1 MIKTIVNQTILNKN
15 FINKNV
21 YNNINKCYHHHHH
34 HYTTTTNTTTTTDK
48 TKQKL
53 FSFGSFDNLKLGVPG
68 NNDKLMPTQI
78 THLPPFLKIKQFGSS
93 WLNSFLLTDEQNE
106 NDPTISNKVYM
117 WGTNKSGNMSLPS
130 EQYRFP
136 TTIDLLKNTFVE
148 KVIGGRSFT
157 LVLTRDGK
165 VLGFGENNFGQLGL
179 GDTRN
184 RTAPTPVETLNNQ
197 HIIDIG
203 VGLDHSIAV
212 TKAGHVFGWGYNVE
226 GQIGQKVVE
235 YTRMNSTTEVMDGEE
250 EGGPGSLRE
259 QMIPDVEYT
268 LPTLVPGLEQI
279 KISNVFCGYD
289 STFLLSARGNV
300 YSFGSNEIGTLGLGS
315 ELKGRVTKP
324 TKIKFTETN
333 EKIKQ
338 LSSGASHTL
347 FLTSGGNVYSCGWG
361 TEGRLG
367 LGMDTSNRDSP
378 TLIKYFNQNQNKIKI
393 VKVSAGGSHSMA
405 LDDQGRVYTWGNGS
419 NGKLG
424 HGNESDEN
432 LPKQINFFSHSN
444 VIDIFAGI
452 DNSLVLIKE

>member
-1 MIKTIVNQTILNKN
+1 MIKTIVNPILNKNKNFINYN

-21 YNNINKCYHHHHH
+21 YNINNNKCNQYC
-34 HYTTTTNTTTTTDK
+34 TK
-48 TKQKL
+48 TSADRNKERL
-53 FSFGSFDNLKLGVPG
+53 FTFGSFDNLKLGVPG
-68 NNDKLMPTQI
+68 NNDKLIPTQI

-106 NDPTISNKVYM
+106 NDPTISNRVFM

-148 KVIGGRSFT
+148 KVVGGRSFT

-179 GDTRN
+179 SDTRN
-184 RTAPTPVETLNNQ
+184 RTAPTKIEALNDQ

-235 YTRMNSTTEVMDGEE
+235 YTRMTSTTETMDGEDDKVD
-250 EGGPGSLRE
+250 LRE
-259 QMIPDVEYT
+259 QMIPDIEYT
-268 LPTLVPGLEQI
+268 QPTLVPGLEQI
-279 KISNVFCGYD
+279 KISKVFCGYD

-324 TKIKFTETN
+324 TKIKFTDTN

-347 FLTSGGNVYSCGWG
+347 FLTNGGNVYSCGWG

-378 TLIKYFNQNQNKIKI
+378 TLLKYFNDNKIKI
-393 VKVSAGGSHSMA
+393 VKVAAGGSHSMA
-405 LDDQGRVYTWGNGS
+405 LDDQGKVYSWGNGS

-432 LPKQINFFSHSN
+432 LPKQINFFDEAN

>member
-1 MIKTIVNQTILNKN
+1 MIKTITNPFFLNKNKN
-15 FINKNV
+15 FINYGFNK
-21 YNNINKCYHHHHH
+21 NINICKQ
-34 HYTTTTNTTTTTDK
+34 YTTTTTTTTGNDDK
-48 TKQKL
+48 SKHVL

-68 NNDKLMPTQI
+68 NQDKLTPTQI

-106 NDPTISNKVYM
+106 LDPSISNKVLM

-136 TTIDLLKNTFVE
+136 VSLDLLRNTFVE
-148 KVIGGRSFT
+148 KVVGGRSFS
-157 LVLTRDGK
+157 LVLTREGK

-184 RTAPTPVETLNNQ
+184 RTTPTPIETLNNQ
-197 HIIDIG
+197 NIIDIG
-203 VGLDHSIAV
+203 VGLDHSMAV

-235 YTRMNSTTEVMDGEE
+235 YTRMASTTETIDGEE
-250 EGGPGSLRE
+250 EHQSLRE
-259 QMIPDVEYT
+259 QMVPDVEYT
-268 LPTLVPGLEQI
+268 QPTLVPGLEQI
-279 KISNVFCGYD
+279 KISKVFCGYD
-289 STFLLSARGNV
+289 TSFLLSARGNV

-324 TKIKFTETN
+324 TKVKLPDNN
-333 EKIKQ
+333 EKIRM

-347 FLTSGGNVYSCGWG
+347 FLTNGGNVYSCGWG

-378 TLIKYFNQNQNKIKI
+378 TLVKWFAENNIKI
-393 VKVSAGGSHSMA
+393 VKVAAGGSHSIA
-405 LDDQGRVYTWGNGS
+405 LDNQGRVYSWGNGS

-432 LPKQINFFSHSN
+432 LPKQIHFFDGSN
-444 VIDIFAGI
+444 AVDIFAGI